1 MKKFLL
7 SLTLLSAILLPS
19 NAQQRSAAE
28 AEAIAKAFMQ
38 NNGYEFSMTKSAQIK
53 KVRAEKAGEI
63 TPYYIFNDT
72 QKGGFVIVGGQ
83 EGMSDILAYST
94 DECFNVD
101 DMPPAAAAWLEYYA
115 AVAKKAADYP
125 EESKAE
131 KKAAAKAFV
140 NSNFS
145 VRKNVNPLLGEIK
158 FNQGH
163 PYNDKCPVL
172 KVTTIKGGK
181 TTVKTDNGL
190 VGCSSTAFGMIM
202 RYWKHPERPNGYKEH
217 TFNYDSVINKDILN
231 YKGEDSIISAKMT
244 IIGDFDNEEPYDWD
258 NMLPSYKSG
267 TEYNE
272 VQSAA
277 VSKLLAHVGI
287 ALGAGYGHGGTG
299 AVTDGH
305 KYTTYFGYDEV
316 SEIPCHKYLDKAVE
330 LKEML
335 ADELSQGRPMLGK
348 GSNDPDKYN
357 GHAYVVDGFD
367 MNGLFHFNLGWD
379 GSSNGYYEVAPV
391 PANAAFAHSMTV
403 YTDIHPK
410 GRLTPTEPTRRVV
423 IEVGGGGWNR
433 RYKVGQKNIKTLDV
447 DKKYG
452 ETIIPIITAETEEDA
467 DNYLPGLGSI
477 QGVLFDRCDTLTGT
491 ASVAN
496 ITAYYETRVN
506 TPAVAQIDIDAVYT
520 SEETMKVNVGT
531 EFNQSITNADY
542 RISFVYTEDGVKIDG
557 EEIPYLMR
565 GSYKAKEN
573 CLPATIEQ
581 DKEYIYE
588 DEIPLPASI
597 SNTDN
602 TTLIVMLIDG
612 KTGAIAN
619 ANTLDLKQ
627 INTWKA
633 NNKPAFY
640 NEGKLQETTSS
651 TTIYG
656 FDEENSRMEI
666 PVRINNPWYQAMS
679 VEVRAEATD
688 VAENAQMQLGETEGV
703 TKVAYQLAPLAVDS
717 TMMLYLNITD
727 KFQSSLSTVKL
738 ILRQNSKKVAEQ
750 IVNFDYIKNL
760 YGVNPYTVRI
770 KGTLESLIPQEVK
783 DTMTA
788 ITLGGRLCGN
798 DISYLSNC
806 AELNLKKIDMSE
818 TKIVEG
824 PGNYN
829 KDYNNTTT
837 KNDIIG
843 TRMFE
848 KFNIE
853 EVILPNSA
861 TTIESLAFN
870 LNSTIKTVVVG
881 ENTTS
886 IGDKAFYKCTALEKI
901 TISANVTKIG
911 TQTFMGSGLKYV
923 ICQRE
928 TPATLGSFAFKNI
941 DFENATLVVP
951 SEAAVTAYKAAKQWK
966 DFGTIITKDQYTTN
980 IAQIAEKTGVSVKN
994 GKIVVENDAEVAI
1007 YTFAGKLVAAG
1018 KAGEYTL
1025 PKGNY
1030 IVKVGNSAVKVRL

>member
-1 MKKFLL
+1 MLGQIKYNQGQPYNKMCPIITEYIIQNGDTTKN
-7 SLTLLSAILLPS
+7 SYDPATGCT
-19 NAQQRSAAE
+19 QTAE
-28 AEAIAKAFMQ
+28 A
-38 NNGYEFSMTKSAQIK
+38 
-53 KVRAEKAGEI
+53 
-63 TPYYIFNDT
+63 
-72 QKGGFVIVGGQ
+72 
-83 EGMSDILAYST
+83 
-94 DECFNVD
+94 
-101 DMPPAAAAWLEYYA
+101 
-115 AVAKKAADYP
+115 
-125 EESKAE
+125 
-131 KKAAAKAFV
+131 
-140 NSNFS
+140 
-145 VRKNVNPLLGEIK
+145 
-158 FNQGH
+158 
-163 PYNDKCPVL
+163 
-172 KVTTIKGGK
+172 
-181 TTVKTDNGL
+181 
-190 VGCSSTAFGMIM
+190 MIM
-202 RYWKHPERPNGYKEH
+202 RYWKHPKRPTGKKTYK
-217 TFNYDSVINKDILN
+217 FDYKKYINKDSIDAEGN
-231 YKGEDSIISAKMT
+231 EKVTYAKDSLSI
-244 IIGDFDNEEPYDWD
+244 DFDHDSVPDYDWD
-258 NMLPSYKSG
+258 NMIPRYETIERTSDEALRAKQD
-267 TEYNE
+267 T
-272 VQSAA
+272 A
-277 VSKLLAHVGI
+277 VARLMAHLGI
-287 ALGAGYGHGGTG
+287 SNGAGYGHSTG
-299 AVTDGH
+299 AALRMDEMA
-305 KYTTYFGYDEV
+305 KYFGYAKDYIED
-316 SEIPCHKYLDKAVE
+316 SYSNWKTKGDDAYRA
-330 LKEML
+330 ML
-335 ADELSQGRPMLGK
+335 ADELSQGRPIWAA
-348 GSNDPDKYN
+348 GSGEN
-357 GHAYVVDGFD
+357 GGGHSYVIDGYD
-367 MNGLFHFNLGWD
+367 MNALFHFNLGWN
-379 GSSNGYYEVAPV
+379 GGSNGWYEVAPV
-391 PANAAFAHSMTV
+391 PKVPYGLGMWFKRH
-403 YTDIHPK
+403 IHPE

-447 DKKYG
+447 ENKYG

-496 ITAYYETRVN
+496 ITSYYQAHVN
-506 TPAVAQIDIDAVYT
+506 TPANALIDIDAIYT

-703 TKVAYQLAPLAVDS
+703 TKVAYQLPPLTVDS

-928 TPATLGSFAFKNI
+928 TPATLGSFAFTNV